1 MGFMFGWSAGDM
13 EGWIMRKRLLTIGIA
28 VQLLAVGIIGFP
40 QAQSLQD
47 AVIQVF
53 EDAAPAVVHIAVRGT
68 AENAF
73 MQPVPVEGSGSGFL
87 FDDQGHIVT
96 NYHVVEGAEEITVSF
111 DRVECCSAQVIGLDP
126 STDLAVLKVAREDLP
141 PYLELADSDALR
153 VGQFVVAIG
162 NPFGLE
168 QAMTFG
174 IISALGRV
182 IQSPDGRFVGQAIQT
197 DAPINPGN
205 SGGPLLDLEG
215 RVIGVASQIISP
227 VRGSSGVGFAIPAN
241 TARRIVEA
249 LIADGRYAHPY
260 VGLSGYGLT
269 PELIQLF
276 RESEIAVPFDEGVMV
291 TLVDPDGPASAAG
304 VLAAPDEIDVGR
316 FDIPVGGDILLAID
330 GIRIQSMLDL
340 ILYLDLNTRVGDE
353 IRLTILRDGE
363 EITRTVILG
372 DRPDDQM

>member
-1 MGFMFGWSAGDM
+1 MKKLFASLGTAFIVVA
-13 EGWIMRKRLLTIGIA
+13 
-28 VQLLAVGIIGFP
+28 IGFAGA
-40 QAQSLQD
+40 AQVLALQD

-53 EDAAPAVVHIAVRGT
+53 QDAAPAVVHIAVRGT
-68 AENAF
+68 AEDAF
-73 MQPVPVEGSGSGFL
+73 MRPVPVEGSGSGFL

-96 NYHVVEGAEEITVSF
+96 NFHVVEGAEEITVSF
-111 DRVECCSAQVIGLDP
+111 DQVECCSAEIVGLDP
-126 STDLAVLKVAREDLP
+126 STDLAVLKVSREDLP
-141 PYLELADSDALR
+141 EPLAVTDSEALQ

-215 RVIGVASQIISP
+215 NVIGVNSQIISP

-241 TARRIVEA
+241 TVQKVAEA
-249 LIADGRYAHPY
+249 LIAEGRFEHPY
-260 VGLSGYGLT
+260 VGISGYGLT

-276 RESEIAVPFDEGVMV
+276 RENGRDLPFEDGVMV
-291 TLVDPDGPASAAG
+291 TLVDPEGPASLAGLVAAEF
-304 VLAAPDEIDVGR
+304 EIEVGG
-316 FDIPVGGDILLAID
+316 FDIPTGGDIVLAIN
-330 GIRIQSMLDL
+330 GTPVRSMLD
-340 ILYLDLNTRVGDE
+340 IVLYLDLNTVVGDE
-353 IRLTILRDGE
+353 IRLTIIRDS
-363 EITRTVILG
+363 VQF
-372 DRPDDQM
+372 DRVLTLSARPTP

>member
-1 MGFMFGWSAGDM
+1 
-13 EGWIMRKRLLTIGIA
+13 MRKKLIALGIV
-28 VQLLAVGIIGFP
+28 VQFLAVAIIGFP
-40 QAQSLQD
+40 QVQSLQD

-53 EDAAPAVVHIAVRGT
+53 EDAAPAVVHITVRGT

-73 MQPVPVEGSGSGFL
+73 MQPVPVEGTGSGFL
-87 FDDQGHIVT
+87 YDDQGHIVT
-96 NYHVVEGAEEITVSF
+96 NYHVVEGAEEITVAF

-126 STDLAVLKVAREDLP
+126 STDLAVLKVTREDLP
-141 PYLELADSDALR
+141 AYLELADSDALK

-276 RESEIAVPFDEGVMV
+276 RESEIAVPFEEGVMV